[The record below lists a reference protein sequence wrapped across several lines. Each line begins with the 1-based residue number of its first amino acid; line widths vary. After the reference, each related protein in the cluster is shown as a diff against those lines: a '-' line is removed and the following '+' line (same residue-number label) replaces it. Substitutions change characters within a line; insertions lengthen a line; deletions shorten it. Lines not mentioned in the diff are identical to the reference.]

1 MPRLSMWK
9 PNKTND
15 YSFHDN
21 RIREM
26 FTVGGTG
33 INIHK
38 YLGTFGGDGSDATKP
53 QYDTITENRIQDL
66 LFLENRDRKY
76 DSSVY
81 HMKTYTTYRMWFDL
95 TQFGFIF
102 MKRHTIHK
110 FPYGMGGIVG

>member
-38 YLGTFGGDGSDATKP
+38 YLGTFGGDGSDATNLNM
-53 QYDTITENRIQDL
+53 IL
-66 LFLENRDRKY
+66 LQKIEY
-76 DSSVY
+76 
-81 HMKTYTTYRMWFDL
+81 KTYCS
-95 TQFGFIF
+95 
-102 MKRHTIHK
+102 
-110 FPYGMGGIVG
+110 